1 MNTRSFIGLV
11 LLISLFAATPQL
23 AQEQTKKLTPG
34 DIYKLKTV
42 GNPEISP
49 EGHWL
54 LYTLTTTDSAKD
66 NRNSDIWMTSWDG
79 TNYVQLTNTPEG
91 ENNPKWSPDGKFISF
106 TASRNGGKNQIFL
119 LNRLGGEAIKLTDIK
134 GELSDYDWS
143 PDSKKI
149 LLTVKDPLDSTQK
162 AGQPFV
168 IDRYQFKCTR
178 L

>member
-11 LLISLFAATPQL
+11 LLISLFASTPQL

-79 TNYVQLTNTPEG
+79 TNSVQLTNTPEG
-91 ENNPKWSPDGKFISF
+91 ETIQNGARMVNLFRLLHPEMVVKTKFF
-106 TASRNGGKNQIFL
+106 F
-119 LNRLGGEAIKLTDIK
+119 
-134 GELSDYDWS
+134 
-143 PDSKKI
+143 
-149 LLTVKDPLDSTQK
+149 
-162 AGQPFV
+162 
-168 IDRYQFKCTR
+168 
-178 L
+178 